1 MTYRQFSRYVRS
13 LMVRAGREIKCQCLG
28 PKENQV
34 VLFPKSMLYGFVLN
48 NAVMYMYMSSVYAH

>member
-34 VLFPKSMLYGFVLN
+34 VLFPKSMLYK
-48 NAVMYMYMSSVYAH
+48 YI